1 MKSKEHKHV
10 RERGAPTKQ
19 TEKAYLQRDLP
30 PEANIC
36 KHFKE
41 EQSVVSKR
49 VRMLTRISLGRAVGV
64 ALRDWEYRQI
74 F

>member
-10 RERGAPTKQ
+10 RERGAPTKL
-19 TEKAYLQRDLP
+19 TEKAYLQREST

-49 VRMLTRISLGRAVGV
+49 VRMLTRI
-64 ALRDWEYRQI
+64 
-74 F
+74 